1 MSLRAP
7 GLQLAFEAGATVN
20 NFRLVKF
27 GSGDRIAIQADAA
40 TDAIIG
46 VADVAATS
54 CASGEKF
61 DVVIEGV
68 FPVTYGASVTR
79 GQFLTA
85 NSSGQAVPAAPAAG
99 SNVSIIG
106 RAMVSGVSGDLG
118 SVLINP
124 GSLQG

>member
-1 MSLRAP
+1 MSLRVP
-7 GLQLAFEAGATVN
+7 GTQFAFEAGGTVN

-27 GSGDRIAIQADAA
+27 GSGDRIAVQADAA

-54 CASGEKF
+54 CATGEKF
-61 DVVIEGV
+61 DVVLEGV
-68 FPVTYGASVTR
+68 FPVTYGGNVTR
-79 GQFLTA
+79 GQFLTS
-85 NSSGQAVPAAPAAG
+85 NSSGQAIPAAPSAG
-99 SNVSIIG
+99 SNVSVIG
-106 RAMVSGVSGDLG
+106 RALVSGVSGDLG